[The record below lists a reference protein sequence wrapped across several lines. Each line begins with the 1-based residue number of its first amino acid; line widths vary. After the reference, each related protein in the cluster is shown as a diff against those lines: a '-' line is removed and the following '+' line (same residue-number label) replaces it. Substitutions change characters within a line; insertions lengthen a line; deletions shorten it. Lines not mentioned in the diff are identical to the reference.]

1 MKKLHT
7 IISTLVI
14 SATLAGAVFAVQAKE
29 TVNDAV
35 AAKSAN
41 ITMEHAINIAL
52 STVPGTV
59 VKAEFDSEKGQTFW
73 EVEVVDINQQTID
86 LEIDSNT
93 GAVIKQQ
100 VDMADHEDEEI
111 EEEDYVH

>member
-7 IISTLVI
+7 IISTIVI
-14 SATLAGAVFAVQAKE
+14 STALAGTVFAVQAKD
-29 TVNDAV
+29 TINDAV

-41 ITMEHAINIAL
+41 INIVQAINIAL
-52 STVPGTV
+52 STVPGTAM
-59 VKAEFDSEKGQTFW
+59 KAAFDSENGQTVW
-73 EVEVVDINQQTID
+73 DVEVVNLNQQKID

-100 VDMADHEDEEI
+100 VDND
-111 EEEDYVH
+111 